1 MEKKIKNY
9 TSEQINKEFSKL
21 TKDKKI
27 EVLYEALDYMQQ
39 YNGRSRFL
47 CIAMAM
53 GYDNW
58 EGENNTYTK
67 TKRG

>member
-1 MEKKIKNY
+1 MATQTEEKYY
-9 TSEQINKEFSKL
+9 TSEHISKQFDKQ

-27 EVLYEALDYMQQ
+27 SILYEAIDIMQQ

-58 EGENNTYTK
+58 EGESHTYTK
-67 TKRG
+67 K